1 MKNTVPPP
9 LVTLV
14 CALLIYLS
22 KPIFPELIFNYSNKI
37 SLFFLIFGL
46 FIILISFQIFKK
58 KKLQSILLK

>member
-22 KPIFPELIFNYSNKI
+22 KPIFPELIFNYSNK
-37 SLFFLIFGL
+37 SVYFLIFVVYN
-46 FIILISFQIFKK
+46 SNIF
-58 KKLQSILLK
+58 SNI